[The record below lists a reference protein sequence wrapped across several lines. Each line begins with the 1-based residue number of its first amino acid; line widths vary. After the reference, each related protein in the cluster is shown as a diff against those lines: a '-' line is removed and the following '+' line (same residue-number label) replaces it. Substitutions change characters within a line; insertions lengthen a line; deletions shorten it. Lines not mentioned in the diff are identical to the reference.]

1 MRSLNMNQTTYEFSR
16 ICKKCN
22 CELELDDYAI
32 DTHTC
37 QNKHVF
43 YFKCPQCADYLAT
56 AMANIPQKKW
66 KDFIA
71 ADKLNEV
78 EAKYEAAMKQH

>member
-1 MRSLNMNQTTYEFSR
+1 MSYDKYVFSR
-16 ICKKCN
+16 VCKKCD
-22 CELELDDYAI
+22 CALELDDFAI

-56 AMANIPQKKW
+56 AMANIPQAQW
-66 KDFIA
+66 QEFIPS
-71 ADKLNEV
+71 DQLTDV
-78 EAKYEAAMKQH
+78 QAKYEAAMKSH

>member
-1 MRSLNMNQTTYEFSR
+1 MSQANYVFSR

-22 CELELDDYAI
+22 VELELDDYAI

-43 YFKCPQCADYLAT
+43 FFKCPQCADYLAT
-56 AMANIPQKKW
+56 AMANIPQDQW
-66 KDFIA
+66 KEFIP

-78 EAKYEAAMKQH
+78 EAKYEAALKAH

>member
-1 MRSLNMNQTTYEFSR
+1 MNQASFTFSR

-22 CELELDDYAI
+22 VDLELDDFAI

-43 YFKCPQCADYLAT
+43 FFKCPQCADYTAT
-56 AMANIPQKKW
+56 SMANIPQDQW
-66 KDFIA
+66 KDFIP
-71 ADKLNEV
+71 ADKLIEV
-78 EAKYEAAMKQH
+78 EAKYEAALKSH

>member
-1 MRSLNMNQTTYEFSR
+1 MSQSNFVFSR

-22 CELELDDYAI
+22 VELELDDFAI

-43 YFKCPQCADYLAT
+43 FFKCPQCADYTAT
-56 AMANIPQKKW
+56 AMANIPQEQW
-66 KDFIA
+66 KEFIP
-71 ADKLNEV
+71 ADRLNEI
-78 EAKYEAAMKQH
+78 EAKYEAAQKAH